1 LAEILYNE
9 GMKSSTCEQLVQL
22 NKQFYQTFGQAFSST
37 RQRIQTGQRR
47 ILESIPKIGNW
58 LDLGCGNGNLAVEW
72 ARQKREGMYIGVDFS
87 PVLLREAKEAVQ
99 KKTIP
104 AGLEV
109 HFSQVDLSDE
119 NWSVPWRQT
128 ILTGA
133 MAFAVLHHIPGRDLR
148 LRLLCQVNRLLP
160 KGSEFLHSEWQF
172 QNNPRILSRKQP
184 WSKIGIENG
193 EVDPGDALLDWRHA
207 LPGQTEQVGLR
218 YVHLF
223 SREELVALAEL
234 SGFEIVEE
242 FESDGA
248 GGKLSLY
255 QRWQKK

>member
-1 LAEILYNE
+1 
-9 GMKSSTCEQLVQL
+9 MKTSTSEQLVRL
-22 NKQFYQTFGQAFSST
+22 NKQFYQTFGQAFSNT
-37 RQRIQTGQRR
+37 RQRIQMGQRR

-72 ARQKREGMYIGVDFS
+72 GRQKREGMYIGVDFS
-87 PVLLREAKEAVQ
+87 PVLIREAKEAVQ

-104 AGLEV
+104 AGLDIQ
-109 HFSQVDLSDE
+109 FAQTDLSDE
-119 NWSVPWRQT
+119 NWSLPWRQT
-128 ILTGA
+128 ILTGV

-160 KGSEFLHSEWQF
+160 RGSEFLHSEWQF

-184 WSKIGIENG
+184 WSKIGIEDG
-193 EVDPGDALLDWRHA
+193 EVDQGDALLDWRHA
-207 LPGQTEQVGLR
+207 LPGQTEQIGLR

-223 SREELVALAEL
+223 SRGELGELAEL

-255 QRWQKK
+255 QRWRKT